1 MHIPASH
8 DTYGTGWNRHLLPP
22 RPVHPLSC
30 GTNYAGDMREEY
42 VEAVLA
48 VAELIPESK
57 VLSYGDIAALLESG
71 GPRQVGA
78 VMSAHGSAVAWWRV
92 IRASG
97 SAPLCHERTALD
109 HYRQESTALRGDTA
123 AAAVPG
129 KNPPWR
135 VDMKSARWNPQESE
149 FELIDAIA
157 AALHST
163 AGVDSSSAAETNAR
177 MSEPRGEL
185 GI

>member
-1 MHIPASH
+1 M
-8 DTYGTGWNRHLLPP
+8 
-22 RPVHPLSC
+22 HPLSC
-30 GTNYAGDMREEY
+30 VANYAGGMREEY

-97 SAPLCHERTALD
+97 AAPLCHERGALK

-135 VDMKSARWNPQESE
+135 VDMKSARWNPREAE
-149 FELIDAIA
+149 FELIDAIS
-157 AALHST
+157 AALHAAT
-163 AGVDSSSAAETNAR
+163 GLDIDATVDPDIR

>member
-1 MHIPASH
+1 M
-8 DTYGTGWNRHLLPP
+8 PP
-22 RPVHPLSC
+22 PSC
-30 GTNYAGDMREEY
+30 GTNYAGGMREEY

-78 VMSAHGSAVAWWRV
+78 VMSAHGNAVNWWRV

-97 SAPLCHERTALD
+97 DAPQGHERGALE

-123 AAAVPG
+123 AVAVPG
-129 KNPPWR
+129 KNPAWR
-135 VDMKSARWNPQESE
+135 VDMKCARWNPQETE

-157 AALHST
+157 EALHAAAAIDT
-163 AGVDSSSAAETNAR
+163 GANVGPAAVDPDAR